1 MSSLVSHCL
10 SLPLDSVHHV
20 GGVLEGLSPNHGEL
34 EDYDYEEEE
43 PAVVEESS
51 YQLPLSEADKKMKD
65 ILDKLPMITTKKPKR
80 YDDFLIR
87 MHHIISLAAADCIL
101 TRITS
106 LGPTSVT

>member
-1 MSSLVSHCL
+1 MSSLFSNCL

-34 EDYDYEEEE
+34 EDYDYEDE

-80 YDDFLIR
+80 YDDFFIR
-87 MHHIISLAAADCIL
+87 MHHILSLAAADCIL

-106 LGPTSVT
+106 PGPTLVT